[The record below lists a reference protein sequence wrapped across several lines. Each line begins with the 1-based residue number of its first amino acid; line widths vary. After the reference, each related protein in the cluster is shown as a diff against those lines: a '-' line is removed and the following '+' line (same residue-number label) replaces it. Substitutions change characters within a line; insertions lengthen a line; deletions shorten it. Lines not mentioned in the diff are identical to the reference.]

1 MILFVG
7 DGSQGFFLEDIL
19 SDIEETISYTGLVPY
34 IAEAKQLMAQEK
46 FNYIVVDITQFVDSC
61 SDICAE
67 LNNIKMS
74 MSIPIIIFAPGLQLQ
89 SEILISLN
97 NIGLSLF
104 ITAVTPSK
112 QREQFHTCL
121 TRPNTPLNEINGF
134 TESQIKK
141 REPPIV
147 RQKNYKTI
155 SLCGACERIGTT
167 TQAIQ
172 IIKYLQFNGYKAAY
186 IEMNSTKF
194 VLKLGTLYEEAV
206 FDKTECTK
214 ITYKN
219 IDFYYLQEELSDIL
233 KKKYDYFVFDY
244 GSANDQYF
252 NAISFIEKDIP
263 IIVCGSSPSEW
274 DSTNAVIA
282 KMLLHDAYYIF
293 NFCDKSEHQEILD
306 LMQEKA
312 KKTIFS
318 DYAPDF
324 SLFTADR
331 NNLYK
336 QIIKLENLS
345 VSKPAKKGLFNWKRN
360 KSYGKV

>member
-1 MILFVG
+1 MLHTV
-7 DGSQGFFLEDIL
+7 SAVRR
-19 SDIEETISYTGLVPY
+19 SKKSVCY
-34 IAEAKQLMAQEK
+34 
-46 FNYIVVDITQFVDSC
+46 
-61 SDICAE
+61 
-67 LNNIKMS
+67 
-74 MSIPIIIFAPGLQLQ
+74 
-89 SEILISLN
+89 
-97 NIGLSLF
+97 LF
-104 ITAVTPSK
+104 IHAGLG
-112 QREQFHTCL
+112 HL
-121 TRPNTPLNEINGF
+121 
-134 TESQIKK
+134 
-141 REPPIV
+141 
-147 RQKNYKTI
+147 KT
-155 SLCGACERIGTT
+155 L
-167 TQAIQ
+167 
-172 IIKYLQFNGYKAAY
+172 
-186 IEMNSTKF
+186 
-194 VLKLGTLYEEAV
+194 
-206 FDKTECTK
+206 FDK
-214 ITYKN
+214 Y
-219 IDFYYLQEELSDIL
+219 IL
-233 KKKYDYFVFDY
+233 RSGNYFVFDY